1 MIIKIKHLKTGIVFL
16 LGTIFSQLLLHF
28 RFNND
33 LLRREMLILMR
44 ENNNGYFLSFIVLD
58 VLIILLLCLWIFI
71 IYSKNKSKGTHCDN
85 TMIKGNC

>member
-16 LGTIFSQLLLHF
+16 LGTIFSQLLFHF

-44 ENNNGYFLSFIVLD
+44 ENNSGYFLGFIVLN
-58 VLIILLLCLWIFI
+58 VFLILLLCLWIFI
-71 IYSKNKSKGTHCDN
+71 IYRENKLKGVCSKCQK
-85 TMIKGNC
+85 

>member
-16 LGTIFSQLLLHF
+16 LGTIFSQLLFHF

-44 ENNNGYFLSFIVLD
+44 ENNSGYFLGFIVLN
-58 VLIILLLCLWIFI
+58 VFLILLLCLWIFI
-71 IYSKNKSKGTHCDN
+71 IYRKNKLKGVCSKCQ
-85 TMIKGNC
+85 K

>member
-16 LGTIFSQLLLHF
+16 LGTIFSQLLFHF

-44 ENNNGYFLSFIVLD
+44 ENNSGYFLGFIALD
-58 VLIILLLCLWIFI
+58 FFLILLLCLWIFI
-71 IYSKNKSKGTHCDN
+71 IYRKNKLKGVCSKCQ
-85 TMIKGNC
+85 K